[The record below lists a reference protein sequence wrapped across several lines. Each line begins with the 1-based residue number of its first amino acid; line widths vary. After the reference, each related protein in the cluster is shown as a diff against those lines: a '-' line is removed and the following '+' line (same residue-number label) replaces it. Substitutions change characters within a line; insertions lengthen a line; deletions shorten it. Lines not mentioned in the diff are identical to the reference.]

1 MKKSL
6 KFVFIF
12 LCIILFKF
20 VTTYVINEVIIFNY
34 KHNVF
39 NSFLVKSLYIFNF
52 SQSYVAYYNDGNI
65 LYKNDEYDSAM
76 KKYKKAIEKKPPQN
90 KVCDVRIN
98 LSLSIIKLIDS
109 SNYKEAY
116 DQLEEAKSNLY
127 NNNCAS
133 QIDNSGYS
141 EKAEKLE
148 EEIKELQSQL
158 SNSSNNSQVG
168 TSNNENSEDGD
179 DEIDSNIEEKLKEIE
194 KNSNA
199 SRQSSMQE
207 YENMGSYSYYS
218 GKKW

>member
-6 KFVFIF
+6 KILLIF

-20 VTTYVINEVIIFNY
+20 ITTYTINEIIIFNY
-34 KHNVF
+34 NHNIF
-39 NSFLVKSLYIFNF
+39 NSLLVKSLYIFNF
-52 SQSYVAYYNDGNI
+52 NQSYIAYYNDGNI
-65 LYKNDEYDSAM
+65 LYQNQKYDIAI
-76 KKYKKAIEKKPPQN
+76 KKYQKALEKKPPQN

-98 LSLSIIKLIDS
+98 LSLSIIKQIDTS
-109 SNYKEAY
+109 DYKTAF

-141 EKAEKLE
+141 KDAEQLE
-148 EEIKELQSQL
+148 EEIKTLQNQL
-158 SNSSNNSQVG
+158 NNSSNDSQPDNDDD
-168 TSNNENSEDGD
+168 NNKEE
-179 DEIDSNIEEKLKEIE
+179 EIDSNIEEQLKEIE

-199 SRQSSMQE
+199 SRQSDIQD
-207 YENMGSYSYYS
+207 YENLGDYSYYS